1 MPLKEEKNPLDESL
15 SDLTFKGIKIIT
27 LLYKNKN
34 TIIHS
39 DNRHWVILLRVKWVI
54 WLCI

>member
-1 MPLKEEKNPLDESL
+1 MPLKEEKNPLDEGL
-15 SDLTFKGIKIIT
+15 IDLTFKGIKIIT

-39 DNRHWVILLRVKWVI
+39 DNRHRVILLRVK
-54 WLCI
+54 